1 MHGVTRMTAHKGGSS
16 TTRKQ
21 SNVLSL
27 YHLIDPEILANP
39 YPLYHRLRSED
50 PVHWDPFLHAWVVT
64 RYADV
69 VTVFQRFSANRTHTP
84 EKLEAMGLAQ
94 WTPLAQVMV
103 RQMLFLDQP
112 NHGRVRGLAS
122 KAFTPR
128 RVEVLRS
135 HIQDITDGLLD
146 AVQAKGHMEVMKDLD
161 IPLTAIVTAELV
173 GRP

>member
-1 MHGVTRMTAHKGGSS
+1 MTSPTGLSPSS
-16 TTRKQ
+16 NKQ
-21 SNVLSL
+21 DLPLSL
-27 YHLIDPEILANP
+27 YHLLDPEVLANP

-84 EKLEAMGLAQ
+84 EKLEAMGLSQ
-94 WTPLAQVMV
+94 LTPLAQVMV

-128 RVEVLRS
+128 RVEALRS
-135 HIQDITDGLLD
+135 HIKDITRNLLD
-146 AVQAKGHMEVMKDLD
+146 AVQDKGHMEVIADLA
-161 IPLTAIVTAELV
+161 IPL
-173 GRP
+173 P

>member
-1 MHGVTRMTAHKGGSS
+1 MTMHTEMSS
-16 TTRKQ
+16 TAGKQ
-21 SNVLSL
+21 NQVLSL
-27 YHLIDPEILANP
+27 YHLLDPEVLANP

-50 PVHWDPFLHAWVVT
+50 PVHWDPYLHAWVVT

-69 VTVFQRFSANRTHTP
+69 VTVFQRFSANRTPTP
-84 EKLEAMGLAQ
+84 EQLTALGLSQ
-94 WTPLAQVMV
+94 LTPLAQVMV

-135 HIQDITDGLLD
+135 HIQDITASLLD
-146 AVQAKGHMEVMKDLD
+146 AVQDKGEMDIIADLAY
-161 IPLTAIVTAELV
+161 PLPAIVTAELLGV
-173 GRP
+173 PTS